1 MKIYHIMCGFTMA
14 LLLLPIRLAHA
25 ENPDLNTLIGDTAI
39 SAAAYTTTSGS
50 DGTSGAA
57 SPGNLGIGT
66 SVGDYGVK
74 FGNKN
79 AYVIA
84 GRGICSTQR
93 GSNNNGAW
101 SKPTTFDTLTDET
114 GQKGANYCYCNFTQY
129 KKPSTE
135 SWRRLIGPY
144 MYVYEAKDEGSCGET
159 CAANCVSYLD
169 KETAYRTAMFDAY
182 APAESS
188 STCTPDLSSI
198 IGDAEPTVTACIDYT
213 GHSSG
218 CKGDPADYGVTYNS
232 GFAVD
237 FGKIGYITGLSRCS
251 KTAGTSSGATVADLT
266 DETGQNGAEY
276 CWCNITTYGKTRMTG
291 PWAYGGDTYSI
302 GENCAVGCS
311 GLCVKAMTMSSDFR
325 YALFGATCG
334 TDVGPLNT
342 AIGNAAAFDGGATT
356 AGGGWATTPPK
367 NEYHIAGKPLA
378 FAVNY
383 AKDKTEVGI
392 IRGRGRCSRTPGDN
406 NNGTWINPTTFD
418 TLADETGNE
427 DANYC
432 YCRLDDY
439 SPDFKGLQTFK
450 NKPLVG
456 PWVYLDVDK
465 PLVCASSCASW
476 CASELSLAANNG
488 KAIGDEVNP
497 FRLAMFYE
505 YGLLAPM
512 TTQTYV
518 DDTFNAKQAKIT
530 TTGTD
535 KLMLYGANAGA
546 LLTRDI
552 VTTLGS
558 NAYATTVPAVG
569 AVVTGLNTK
578 QNALNGTNGWVA
590 TGTGTAGE
598 FGEKPVYTPLVSNYT
613 DALVPASTLNSVV
626 TAAAESELSCTQ
638 YVSGAAET
646 PANCLLWGIAGAPNL
661 GIFTTCARTGTYCD
675 ASSDC
680 CNSATCTNHTCAACR
695 GASEECAVHSD
706 CCPGFYCDTAK
717 PRRCIAC
724 KNINTRCNSNE
735 QCCSG
740 LCENGICAFEKL

>member
-25 ENPDLNTLIGDTAI
+25 ENPDLNTLIGD
-39 SAAAYTTTSGS
+39 
-50 DGTSGAA
+50 
-57 SPGNLGIGT
+57 
-66 SVGDYGVK
+66 
-74 FGNKN
+74 
-79 AYVIA
+79 
-84 GRGICSTQR
+84 
-93 GSNNNGAW
+93 
-101 SKPTTFDTLTDET
+101 
-114 GQKGANYCYCNFTQY
+114 
-129 KKPSTE
+129 
-135 SWRRLIGPY
+135 
-144 MYVYEAKDEGSCGET
+144 
-159 CAANCVSYLD
+159 
-169 KETAYRTAMFDAY
+169 
-182 APAESS
+182 AEH
-188 STCTPDLSSI
+188 
-198 IGDAEPTVTACIDYT
+198 TVTACIDYT
-213 GHSSG
+213 GDSSG
-218 CKGDPADYGVTYNS
+218 CKGTPSDYGVTYNS

-237 FGKIGYITGLSRCS
+237 FDKSGYITGLSRCS
-251 KTAGTSSGATVADLT
+251 KTAGTSIGTTVSDLT
-266 DETGQNGAEY
+266 DETGQNGANY

-291 PWAYGGDTYSI
+291 PWAYLGGTGKDCRMDCSK
-302 GENCAVGCS
+302 GCATV
-311 GLCVKAMTMSSDFR
+311 MSSDSAVR
-325 YALFGATCG
+325 SVLFGSTCG
-334 TDVGPLNT
+334 TPVGPLAM
-342 AIGNAAAFDGGATT
+342 AIGNAAASDDGATD
-356 AGGGWATTPPK
+356 AGGEWASTPK
-367 NEYHIAGKPLA
+367 LEYHIAGKPLA

-392 IRGRGRCSRTPGDN
+392 IRGRGRCNRTPGDN
-406 NNGTWINPTTFD
+406 NNDTWINPTTFD
-418 TLADETGNE
+418 TLADETGDK

-456 PWVYLDVDK
+456 PWVYLNEDK

-476 CASELSLAANNG
+476 CASELSLDVNNG

-505 YGLLAPM
+505 YGFVAPM

-558 NAYATTVPAVG
+558 NAYAVPVVG
-569 AVVTGLNTK
+569 AVVTGLNIK
-578 QNALNGTNGWVA
+578 QNALNGTDGWVA

-598 FGEKPVYTPLVSNYT
+598 FGEKPVYGLLTRYT
-613 DALVPASTLNSVV
+613 DALIPASTLNSVV
-626 TAAAESELSCTQ
+626 TDAAESELSCTQ

-646 PANCLLWGIAGAPNL
+646 PANCLLWGIADATNL
-661 GIFTTCARTGTYCD
+661 DMLTTCARTGTYCD

-680 CNSATCTNHTCAACR
+680 CDSATCINHTCDACS
-695 GASEECAVHSD
+695 GADEECTAHSD
-706 CCPGFYCDTAK
+706 CCSGFYCSSGK
-717 PRRCIAC
+717 IRSCIAC
-724 KNINTRCNSNE
+724 KSFNTSCSFNE

-740 LCENGICAFEKL
+740 LCERGICAIKKV